1 MKELEK
7 IAQKHKRWVALVQNM
22 GCNPSLCEDVV
33 QDAYLKIWS
42 YIEQGK
48 DITYGEDDINDFY
61 VYMTLRSIYINM
73 CKKKG
78 LEFRDISDPEVLDY
92 FISKMRET
100 YADIEQ
106 QESFDRLINKIYAEI
121 NTWDFYNRNIFIA
134 YFTSGLSFDKLSEDT
149 GIGRSSLYNS
159 IRKHR
164 EVIRDMFSE
173 DAEDYYN
180 GNYNLI

>member
-7 IAQKHKRWVALVQNM
+7 IALKHDRWVALVQNM
-22 GCNPSLCEDVV
+22 GCNPSFCEDVV

-61 VYMTLRSIYINM
+61 VYMTLRSIYINL

-78 LEFRDISDPEVLDY
+78 LEFRDIADAEVMEY
-92 FISKMRET
+92 HIGRMREE
-100 YADIEQ
+100 YADVEQ
-106 QESFDRLINKIYAEI
+106 QQAFDRLINKIMAEV
-121 NTWDFYNRNIFIA
+121 NSWEFYNKNIFIA
-134 YFTSGLSFDKLSEDT
+134 YFTSGLSLDKLSADIK
-149 GIGRSSLYNS
+149 IGRSSLYNS

-164 EVIRDMFSE
+164 EIIRYEFSE
-173 DAEDYYN
+173 DVEDYFN
-180 GNYNLI
+180 EDYNLI